1 MARYREDNGSQQE
14 QEYRPRRFRDDDE
27 PAAEAP
33 AAPPAKKQEPELKRQ
48 APEKPAPQKQ
58 PERIPEPTPPK
69 ENKPK
74 KKRKSTPI
82 LIILL
87 IVAILVFMG
96 SAAMLIWEMVIQ
108 PSMTDSANEEI
119 RAVATETV
127 SSGTEEAG
135 RATVDFT
142 SLREVNTDIVGWINI
157 PNTIVDLPVL
167 QSSKDDPEYYLYRN
181 YKKED
186 TKYGSIFLDSA
197 NSITPG
203 DRYSKSQTLYGHHM
217 DDGRMFA
224 DILKYSDLDFY
235 KSAPVLYYDT
245 YLEQGDWKVISV
257 FKTNVLESQGKIFQY
272 VRPSFGGD
280 EDFLNFVHNV
290 MIRSMIDTGVTVNEN
305 DQLLV
310 LSTCSYEYE
319 NFRTVV
325 VARKVRPG
333 EKAEVDTSKAVYR
346 NEKTLYPDCWYWSG
360 DGAAPVYPASFAE
373 ALKEGQAGWYD
384 GGYKVR

>member
-1 MARYREDNGSQQE
+1 MARYKDDDGNLQE
-14 QEYRPRRFRDDDE
+14 QDYRPRRFRSEEE
-27 PAAEAP
+27 PAETP
-33 AAPPAKKQEPELKRQ
+33 AAPVKEA
-48 APEKPAPQKQ
+48 APKEEKPEAPKAEPVKK
-58 PERIPEPTPPK
+58 PERILEPTPPK
-69 ENKPK
+69 EQKPK

-108 PSMTDSANEEI
+108 PSMTDSANDEI
-119 RAVATETV
+119 RAVATDNV
-127 SSGTEEAG
+127 SSDPDGGSE
-135 RATVDFT
+135 RAVADFD
-142 SLREVNTDIVGWINI
+142 SLREVNEDIVGWITI

-186 TKYGSIFLDSA
+186 TRYGSIFLDAA

-224 DILKYSDLDFY
+224 DILKYGDLDFY
-235 KSAPVLYYDT
+235 KSAPVFHYDT

-290 MIRSMIDTGVTVNEN
+290 MIRSVIDTGVTVNEN

-325 VARKVRPG
+325 VARKVRAG
-333 EKAEVDTSKAVYR
+333 EKAEVDTAKAAYR
-346 NEKTLYPDCWYWSG
+346 NEQTLYPDCWYWNG
-360 DGAAPVYPASFAE
+360 GTKPEYPDTFAK
-373 ALKEGQAGWYD
+373 ALKADQAKWYD
-384 GGYKVR
+384 GNLKAK